1 MFERHPLARPC
12 ECVPR
17 LIFMDLRTCP
27 TLELTAAELF
37 EITRR
42 VASLPGGWSAV
53 DQCTHDGHC
62 YAGLIDPDGDG
73 RVAVIIARD
82 RDGLYVARALWPEAA
97 PALRRHLRPFV

>member
-1 MFERHPLARPC
+1 
-12 ECVPR
+12 

-82 RDGLYVARALWPEAA
+82 RDGLYVARASGEVVARGCASVTEALA
-97 PALRRHLRPFV
+97 AVRVMLRQG